1 MVRVATRPHHRD
13 ATSDPPGRAAI
24 THGIDVAAKTRRR
37 EEDASGSARMTDQLA
52 YLIASLNRQLEADLS
67 ERLRPGGV
75 PIEQFRILEVLDAG
89 EPCAMGEIA
98 ARALI
103 ETPTLT
109 KIIDRMT
116 TEGLVYRAPD
126 PNDRRRVMV
135 LTAPGGKA
143 LFKRL
148 RGVST
153 AQEQRIVEMLQSDK
167 AAELRSLLRE
177 LLQ

>member
-1 MVRVATRPHHRD
+1 MA
-13 ATSDPPGRAAI
+13 S
-24 THGIDVAAKTRRR
+24 KTRRR
-37 EEDASGSARMTDQLA
+37 KGDAAGSTRMTDQLG

-103 ETPTLT
+103 EPPTLP

-126 PNDRRRVMV
+126 PTDRRRVMV
-135 LTAPGGKA
+135 LTAPDGKA

-153 AQEQRIVEMLQSDK
+153 AQEQRIVDML
-167 AAELRSLLRE
+167 AGLH
-177 LLQ
+177 

>member
-1 MVRVATRPHHRD
+1 
-13 ATSDPPGRAAI
+13 
-24 THGIDVAAKTRRR
+24 
-37 EEDASGSARMTDQLA
+37 
-52 YLIASLNRQLEADLS
+52 
-67 ERLRPGGV
+67 
-75 PIEQFRILEVLDAG
+75 
-89 EPCAMGEIA
+89 MGEIA

-135 LTAPGGKA
+135 LTAPGGKT

-153 AQEQRIVEMLQSDK
+153 AQEQRIVEMLESDK